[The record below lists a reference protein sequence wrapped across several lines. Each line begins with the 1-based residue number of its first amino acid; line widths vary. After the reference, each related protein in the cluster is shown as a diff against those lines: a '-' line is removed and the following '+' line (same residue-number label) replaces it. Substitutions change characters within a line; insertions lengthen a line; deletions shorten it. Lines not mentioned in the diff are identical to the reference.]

1 MGLPANSF
9 LKDMLTKYQNYKG
22 SLSSEKASNKTQTDI
37 KQKQLARTEASI
49 DNENTVIDQYN
60 DLLAVLEENT
70 PLNRMYSGIKEFVVD
85 NSGMCGMGMGM
96 GHMEVNSSLVLTGKE
111 LIAMSSVL
119 VGNSGGIY
127 SPQTLVDQLHNM
139 GIGNAQL
146 SEDGQSIELVRI
158 DENGNKTTV
167 KFCDAN
173 GDGMLNDSDY
183 DFSDALAKLDAD
195 LGEWFKQKEEIEAKI
210 EAEELKLENLEGQ
223 RENTRQD
230 LKTLETEAK
239 GINIQLNETQ
249 QNIDKTEDKIEIDQQ
264 EREEQYYQESANEE
278 NRKNKEEQEL
288 KK

>member
-22 SLSSEKASNKTQTDI
+22 TLSSEKSSNETQTDI
-37 KQKQLARTEASI
+37 KQNQLARTDSEI
-49 DNENTVIDQYN
+49 DIHNAAIDQYN
-60 DLLAVLEENT
+60 ELLGVLEENT
-70 PLNRMYSGIKEFVVD
+70 PLNRMYCGIKEFVVD

-96 GHMEVNSSLVLTGKE
+96 GHMEVNSSLKLTGKE

-119 VGNSGGIY
+119 VGNSAGQY
-127 SPQTLVDQLHNM
+127 SPQTLVDQLHSM

-146 SEDGQSIELVRI
+146 SADGQSIELVRI
-158 DENGNKTTV
+158 DANGNKTTV

-173 GDGMLNDSDY
+173 GDGMLNNSDY

-195 LGEWFKQKEEIEAKI
+195 LKEWNEQKDEIKAKI
-210 EAEELKLENLEGQ
+210 EAEELKIKELEEQ
-223 RENTRQD
+223 REDTRQD
-230 LKTLETEAK
+230 IKTLKAEAK
-239 GINIQLNETQ
+239 GINIELDATQ

-264 EREEQYYQESANEE
+264 EREEQYYQEAANEE